1 MADMKVC
8 TKCGRELPA
17 TPEYFQRRKTSKD
30 GLMYVCKD
38 CRSRLRG
45 CKRMRQSNEY
55 IDRGDGT
62 SYIVF
67 YDKAG
72 NRKPKMGLVDNEDI
86 PVLSKRVWAISS
98 AGYAFS
104 SEKGNK
110 NHKDLLHRMV
120 MQVEDGV
127 LVDHI
132 NHETLDNRKCNL
144 RKCTRSQNYMNEGL
158 SVRNTSGV
166 RGVSYNKLRNKWIAQ
181 ISLKGICHIQN
192 KYDTF
197 EEAVKERK
205 RLEKEYFGEFVYGG
219 VANG

>member
-1 MADMKVC
+1 MADMKIC

-17 TPEYFQRRKTSKD
+17 TPEYFQRTNHNKL
-30 GLMYVCKD
+30 GLMAVCKD

-45 CKRMRQSNEY
+45 CKRMRKSNEY

-86 PVLSKRVWAISS
+86 PVLSKHVWAVTNV
-98 AGYAFS
+98 GYVVT
-104 SEKGNK
+104 SEKGCK
-110 NHKDLLHRMV
+110 NHKLLMHRV
-120 MQVEDGV
+120 IMQVEDDL

-132 NHETLDNRKCNL
+132 NHDTLDNRKCNL

-158 SVRNTSGV
+158 RYNNTSGV
-166 RGVSYNKLRNKWIAQ
+166 RGVSYDSKHNRWLAQ
-181 ISLKGICHIQN
+181 IRAKDVGYACESYK
-192 KYDTF
+192 TF
-197 EEAVKERK
+197 EEAVKARK
-205 RLEKEYFGEFVYGG
+205 RLEEEYFGEFVYGG